1 MKLYCA
7 APSPFARKVL
17 AAAMELGLDS
27 QLEKIVLHTTPVE
40 PNERLNQANPLK
52 KIPALVLDD
61 GTMLYDSGVI
71 CEYLDSVA
79 GGGRLIPAS
88 GAARWQVKRQEALA
102 DGLLDAAVITRYEL
116 ALRPEERRW
125 DKWIA
130 AQKDKIAS
138 ALGQM
143 EREIDD
149 IGDAV
154 TLGAVGFG
162 CALGYLDFRFG
173 DDDWRAGHP
182 KLAAWYEAFGARP
195 SMTATAPPA

>member
-1 MKLYCA
+1 MKLYYA
-7 APSPFARKVL
+7 APSPFVRKVL
-17 AAAMELGLDS
+17 VAAMELGLDG
-27 QLEKIVLHTTPVE
+27 QVERIDLHTTPVE
-40 PNERLNQANPLK
+40 PNERLNEANPLK

-61 GTMLYDSGVI
+61 GTMLYDSPVI
-71 CEYLDSVA
+71 CEYLDSMA

-88 GAARWQVKRQEALA
+88 GAARWRVKRQEALA
-102 DGLLDAAVITRYEL
+102 DGLLDAAVITRYEV

-143 EREIDD
+143 EREIDG

-154 TLGAVGFG
+154 TLGAIGFG

-173 DDDWRAGHP
+173 DDDWRGKHP
-182 KLAAWYEAFGARP
+182 KLAAWYETFGARP